1 MKAVI
6 DRFEGNYAVLLFG
19 KKEIRVDF
27 PRELLPEGVN
37 EGTWLKIT
45 LDIDEKGTTGQQQK
59 ISRLLDKLQK
69 KDK

>member
-19 KKEIRVDF
+19 TKEIKVDF
-27 PRELLPEGVN
+27 PRELLPAAVK

-45 LDIDEKGTTGQQQK
+45 LEIDKKETAGQRQK
-59 ISRLLDKLQK
+59 ISKLLDKLQEK
-69 KDK
+69 NR